1 MDRTHSGDVAFSK
14 DFPARTAA
22 PFEYTQGPITFDIL
36 VDRNSI
42 EVFAGGRV
50 TITNL
55 IFAPDADRLT
65 FFSEGGN
72 AAKFL
77 KAETWSLRSIWP

>member
-1 MDRTHSGDVAFSK
+1 
-14 DFPARTAA
+14 
-22 PFEYTQGPITFDIL
+22 
-36 VDRNSI
+36 
-42 EVFAGGRV
+42 VFAGGRV